1 MESILIDAG
10 PLIALF
16 NKRDRFH
23 PQSIAFLKGFQGRL
37 YTTWPV
43 ITEAFRMLDFNV
55 NAQINLLQW
64 IHRGG
69 LTLFPLGESHIQRLI
84 GLCEKYDDVPMDL
97 ADASLIVAAENKGI
111 TKIASIDSDFCIYR
125 DVRNRY
131 LTNVFYG
138 EH

>member
-1 MESILIDAG
+1 
-10 PLIALF
+10 
-16 NKRDRFH
+16 
-23 PQSIAFLKGFQGRL
+23 
-37 YTTWPV
+37 
-43 ITEAFRMLDFNV
+43 MLDFNIR
-55 NAQINLLQW
+55 AQINLLQW

-69 LTLFPLGESHIQRLI
+69 LTLFPLEENNIQRII

-97 ADASLIVAAENKGI
+97 ADASLIVAAETKNI
-111 TKIASIDSDFCIYR
+111 TKIASIDSDFYSYR